1 MYKVEDFVIAIYC
14 LIEDELYP
22 AFCQQHGLPR
32 RSGFP
37 PALSDIECLTVE
49 LVGQYLGYASQKQLY
64 EHMRDRWS
72 AWFPALGDRVAF
84 TRQCANLWQVK
95 AWMHHHIVERLGGYQ
110 APCQIIDTL
119 PVPICH
125 TAPVST
131 PDFPHRVRRR
141 VPGTDPGLWCG
152 QRRTLLWL

>member
-72 AWFPALGDRVAF
+72 AWFPALRDRVAF
-84 TRQCANLWQVK
+84 TRRTGADGRGVVAVTVK
-95 AWMHHHIVERLGGYQ
+95 
-110 APCQIIDTL
+110 
-119 PVPICH
+119 
-125 TAPVST
+125 
-131 PDFPHRVRRR
+131 RR
-141 VPGTDPGLWCG
+141 V
-152 QRRTLLWL
+152 